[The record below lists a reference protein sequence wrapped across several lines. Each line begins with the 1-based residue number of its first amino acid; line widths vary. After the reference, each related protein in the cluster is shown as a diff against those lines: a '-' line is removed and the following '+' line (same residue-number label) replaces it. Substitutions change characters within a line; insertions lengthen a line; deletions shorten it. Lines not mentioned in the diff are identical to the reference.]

1 MIELARFVR
10 SLIRN
15 KQITCSLTKCYS
27 EAAAADD
34 NEKTTHFGFKTV
46 KESDKAKEVYT
57 VFETVANS
65 YDRMND
71 TMSLGIHRIW
81 KDIFIQRLG
90 PTHGSKLLDSAG
102 GTGDITLRYLNYLK
116 NTRNHRGLKSSVTV
130 CDINK
135 NMLEV
140 GKIRAEK
147 QSWTSQDNV
156 EINWKECDAE
166 NLSLEND
173 SFTAYTIAFG
183 IRNVTHID
191 KVNFHYIPAKCSLY
205 RKSRKQLQRYYFQV
219 LSEAYRVL
227 TPGGRFMCLE
237 FSRVDNDVLRWFYD
251 QYSFQVIPVLGTLV
265 VGEWQPYQY
274 LVESIRKFPDQE
286 HFKDMIEEAGF
297 RNVTYENLTRGVVAI
312 HSGFKL

>member
-1 MIELARFVR
+1 MLWLERFRMIERGRFLK

-15 KQITCSLTKCYS
+15 KQITCLLTKCYS
-27 EAAAADD
+27 EAATADE
-34 NEKTTHFGFKTV
+34 NGRTTHFGFKTV
-46 KESDKAKEVYT
+46 KESEKAKEVYT
-57 VFETVANS
+57 VFERVANS

-71 TMSLGIHRIW
+71 AMSLGIHRIW

-102 GTGDITLRYLNYLK
+102 GTGDITRGYLNYLN
-116 NTRNHRGLKSSVTV
+116 NTRNHQGLKSSVTV

-147 QSWTSQDNV
+147 QSWTSRDNV

-183 IRNVTHID
+183 IRNVTRVD
-191 KVNFHYIPAKCSLY
+191 K
-205 RKSRKQLQRYYFQV
+205 V

-237 FSRVDNDVLRWFYD
+237 FSRVDNDALRWFYD

-286 HFKDMIEEAGF
+286 RFKDMIEEAGF
-297 RNVTYENLTRGVVAI
+297 RNVTYENLTCGVVAI

>member
-1 MIELARFVR
+1 MIERGRFLR
-10 SLIRN
+10 SLIRS
-15 KQITCSLTKCYS
+15 KQITSSLIKRYS

-57 VFETVANS
+57 VFEKVANS
-65 YDRMND
+65 YDQMND
-71 TMSLGIHRIW
+71 AMSLGIHRIW

-102 GTGDITLRYLNYLK
+102 GTGDITFRYLNYLK
-116 NTRNHRGLKSSVTV
+116 NTRNHQALKSSVTV

-156 EINWKECDAE
+156 DINWEECDAE
-166 NLSLEND
+166 NLPLEND

-183 IRNVTHID
+183 IRNVTRID
-191 KVNFHYIPAKCSLY
+191 K
-205 RKSRKQLQRYYFQV
+205 V

-237 FSRVDNDVLRWFYD
+237 FSHVDNDALRWFYD

-297 RNVTYENLTRGVVAI
+297 RNVTYENLTCGVVAI